1 MCAVGFTVVV
11 IRLFTLQVVQHEQ
24 YAQFARDNQLQRER
38 IPGPRG
44 FMRDRYGNV
53 VVDNA
58 LHFEV
63 VMQWKSR
70 DGVARNV
77 RELATFIPIDTTKAM
92 ARFDAWTKRYGRI
105 AFPLFPDADKFV
117 ISFVR
122 ENWMLFPSLRVES
135 RLRRR
140 YPDASVAAHVL
151 GYVGE
156 VTNEEIAGARE
167 DLYVAGDFVGKAGLE
182 RQYEEELR
190 GTPGQRAI
198 EVTASGTALGE
209 VPELSTAST
218 PGSDVR
224 LALDYH
230 MQTYLDS
237 LLARRPNPAAAVV
250 LDVETGGI
258 IAAAS
263 RPAYDPNAFAKG
275 LSASLVADLLK
286 DPSKPMFNR
295 LSQARYAPASTF
307 KIIVAY
313 AILTHQLIDP
323 GRVLVY
329 CDGTH
334 RFGNRIFRCWKEEG
348 HGGMNLMS
356 AIINSCDVYF
366 YRAGEMMDVDVLA
379 AAATSFGFDGKTG
392 IDLPIEVSGN
402 VPTRRYYDKREGKG
416 RWTQGLMLNNAI
428 GQGEYLA
435 TVLHVARM
443 SAAVANGGWLVEPHF
458 VEGAEAETVSPPART
473 HIDGLEG
480 STLAFLRRAM
490 LGVVETPA
498 GTAHWTRIPWLEV
511 AGKTGTAQN
520 PHGDDHS
527 WYTAYAPAGKP
538 EIALAI
544 LVENAGHGG
553 EIAAPIARDFFAEY
567 FRPNRRDGGVGPVL
581 VPPPLASPAPAR
593 KPTATVVRTR
603 PTASDTSTAARAR
616 GNASDTSTTARNH
629 GNASDSSAAAHG
641 NASDSS
647 AAPVDSSARGD
658 SL

>member
-1 MCAVGFTVVV
+1 MAKRDSRSLAEGPFRIRTLLFAVAVGFLILIV
-11 IRLFTLQVVQHEQ
+11 RLFTLQVVQHEQ

-44 FMRDRYGNV
+44 FMRDRNGRI

-63 VMQWKSR
+63 VMQWRSR
-70 DGVARNV
+70 DEAQRTV
-77 RELATFIPIDTTKAM
+77 RDLAVYIPIDTTKAM
-92 ARFDAWTKRYGRI
+92 ARFDAWQKRYGRV
-105 AFPLFPDADKFV
+105 AFPLFPDADKFM

-122 ENWMLFPSLRVES
+122 ENWMQFPALKVES

-140 YPDASVAAHVL
+140 YPDHSIAAHVF

-156 VTNEEIAGARE
+156 VTNEEIAAAPEGV
-167 DLYVAGDFVGKAGLE
+167 LVAGDFLGKAGLE
-182 RQYEEELR
+182 RQYEDQLR

-209 VPELSTAST
+209 ISELSTAPTS
-218 PGSDVR
+218 GHDLF
-224 LALDYH
+224 LALDYD
-230 MQTYLDS
+230 MQEYLDS
-237 LLARRPNPAAAVV
+237 LLASRPNPSAAVV

-263 RPAYDPNAFAKG
+263 RPAYDPNAFAMG
-275 LSASLVADLLK
+275 PSASLVGDLLE

-307 KIIVAY
+307 KLIVAY
-313 AILTHQLIDP
+313 AILTNQLIDP
-323 GRVLVY
+323 NRILVY

-334 RFGNRIFRCWKEEG
+334 RFGNRVFKCWKEEG
-348 HGGMNLMS
+348 HGPMNLMS

-379 AAATSFGFDGKTG
+379 QAATAFGYDGKTG
-392 IDLPIEVSGN
+392 VDLPIEVSGN
-402 VPTRRYYDKREGKG
+402 VPTRKYYDKRFGKG

-443 SAAVANGGWLVEPHF
+443 SAAIANGGWLVQPHF
-458 VEGAEAETVSPPART
+458 VERTDGATPLVPVRT
-473 HIDGLEG
+473 RVPGLEG
-480 STLAFLRRAM
+480 STLSFLQRAM
-490 LGVVETPA
+490 LGVVETPG
-498 GTAHWTRIPWLEV
+498 GTAHWTRLAWLPV

-520 PHGDDHS
+520 PHGEDHS
-527 WYTAYAPAGKP
+527 WYTAYAPADKP

-544 LVENAGHGG
+544 LVENAGHGS
-553 EIAAPIARDFFAEY
+553 EIAAPIARDFLAEY
-567 FRPNRRDGGVGPVL
+567 FRPGRR
-581 VPPPLASPAPAR
+581 
-593 KPTATVVRTR
+593 
-603 PTASDTSTAARAR
+603 
-616 GNASDTSTTARNH
+616 
-629 GNASDSSAAAHG
+629 AAH
-641 NASDSS
+641 AVSS
-647 AAPVDSSARGD
+647 ISSKADTTGVVAQSGGTR
-658 SL
+658 

>member
-1 MCAVGFTVVV
+1 M
-11 IRLFTLQVVQHEQ
+11 LQVIQHEQ

-38 IPGPRG
+38 LPGPRG
-44 FMRDRYGNV
+44 FMRDRTGAIM
-53 VVDNA
+53 VDNA

-63 VMQWKSR
+63 VMQWRTR
-70 DGVARNV
+70 DDAVETV
-77 RELATFIPIDTTKAM
+77 RHLAAFIPIDSARAL
-92 ARFDAWTKRYGRI
+92 ARFDAWQKRYGRV

-122 ENWMLFPSLRVES
+122 ENWMTFPKLRVES

-140 YPDASVAAHVL
+140 YPDAVAAHVF

-156 VTNEEIAGARE
+156 VSTDEIATGGEAV
-167 DLYVAGDFVGKAGLE
+167 YVAGDFLGKAGLE
-182 RQYEEELR
+182 RVYEDSLR
-190 GTPGQRAI
+190 GTAGQRAV

-209 VPELSTAST
+209 ITELSTAPV
-218 PGSDVR
+218 PGRDLH
-224 LALDYH
+224 LAIDFD
-230 MQTYLDS
+230 MQQYLDS
-237 LLARRPNPAAAVV
+237 LLSVRTNPCAAVV

-263 RPAYDPNAFAKG
+263 RPAYDPNAFAMG
-275 LSASLVADLLK
+275 LSASLVVDLLK

-295 LSQARYAPASTF
+295 ISQARYAPASTF
-307 KIIVAY
+307 KIIVAF
-313 AILTHQLIDP
+313 AILTNQLIDP
-323 GRVLVY
+323 GRILVY

-379 AAATSFGFDGKTG
+379 AAATAFGFDRKTG
-392 IDLPIEVSGN
+392 VDLPIEVSGN
-402 VPTRRYYDKREGKG
+402 VPTRKYYDQRLGKG

-443 SAAVANGGWLVEPHF
+443 TAAVANGGWLVQPHF
-458 VEGAEAETVSPPART
+458 VEGAEREEVAESGRVR
-473 HIDGLEG
+473 IEGLEG

-490 LGVVETPA
+490 LGVVENPN
-498 GTAHWTRIPWLEV
+498 GTAHWTRLDWLQV

-520 PHGDDHS
+520 PHGDHHS
-527 WYTAYAPAGKP
+527 WYTAYAPADHP

-553 EIAAPIARDFFAEY
+553 DVSAPITRAFMAEY
-567 FRPNRRDGGVGPVL
+567 FRPSRLN
-581 VPPPLASPAPAR
+581 PP
-593 KPTATVVRTR
+593 
-603 PTASDTSTAARAR
+603 
-616 GNASDTSTTARNH
+616 
-629 GNASDSSAAAHG
+629 AAADSTVTVNT
-641 NASDSS
+641 NA
-647 AAPVDSSARGD
+647 AATRANGGTP
-658 SL
+658 

>member
-1 MCAVGFTVVV
+1 MVAVGFTVVV
-11 IRLFTLQVVQHEQ
+11 VRLFTLQVVQHEQ

-38 IPGPRG
+38 VPGPRG

-63 VMQWKSR
+63 VMQWRSR
-70 DGVARNV
+70 DGAARAI
-77 RELATFIPIDTTKAM
+77 RELAVFIPVDTTKAM
-92 ARFDAWTKRYGRI
+92 ARFDAWQKRYGRM

-122 ENWMLFPSLRVES
+122 ENWLQFPSLRVES

-156 VTNEEIAGARE
+156 VTNEEIAGARQ
-167 DLYVAGDFVGKAGLE
+167 DVYVAGDFVGKAGLE
-182 RQYEEELR
+182 RQYEDELR
-190 GTPGQRAI
+190 GAPGQRAI

-209 VPELSTAST
+209 IPELSTA
-218 PGSDVR
+218 PAAGRDMR
-224 LALDYH
+224 LALDYA
-230 MQTYLDS
+230 MQVYLDS
-237 LLARRPNPAAAVV
+237 LLALRPNPAAAVV

-263 RPAYDPNAFAKG
+263 RPAYDPNAFAMG
-275 LSASLVADLLK
+275 PSASLVGDLLK

-307 KIIVAY
+307 KVIVAY
-313 AILTHQLIDP
+313 AVLTNQLIDP
-323 GRVLVY
+323 GRILVY

-356 AIINSCDVYF
+356 AIVNSCDVYF

-379 AAATSFGFDGKTG
+379 AAATAFGFDGKTG

-402 VPTRRYYDKREGKG
+402 VPTRRYYDKRLGKG

-443 SAAVANGGWLVEPHF
+443 SAAIANGGWLVQPHF
-458 VEGAEAETVSPPART
+458 VERVEGDAATPFART
-473 HIDGLEG
+473 HIVGLDG
-480 STLAFLRRAM
+480 STLAFLQRAM
-490 LGVVETPA
+490 RGVVETPG
-498 GTAHWTRIPWLEV
+498 GTAHWTRIPWLDV

-520 PHGDDHS
+520 PHGADHS

-538 EIALAI
+538 EVALAI
-544 LVENAGHGG
+544 LVENAGHGS
-553 EIAAPIARDFFAEY
+553 EIAAPIARDFLAEY
-567 FRPNRRDGGVGPVL
+567 FRPGRRGEGVASAP
-581 VPPPLASPAPAR
+581 VPPLATRPVASPAPA
-593 KPTATVVRTR
+593 P
-603 PTASDTSTAARAR
+603 RAR
-616 GNASDTSTTARNH
+616 GNASTDSAAAARVR
-629 GNASDSSAAAHG
+629 GNASADSATAAPERGNGNVDSAT
-641 NASDSS
+641 
-647 AAPVDSSARGD
+647 AAPVPAPAERDT
-658 SL
+658 L

>member
-1 MCAVGFTVVV
+1 MCAVGFAVVV
-11 IRLFTLQVVQHEQ
+11 IRLFALQVVQHEQ

-44 FMRDRYGNV
+44 FMRDRYGDV

-63 VMQWKSR
+63 VLIWKSR
-70 DGVARNV
+70 EDAALSV
-77 RELATFIPIDTTKAM
+77 RELATFIPIDTTRAM
-92 ARFDAWTKRYGRI
+92 ARFDAWAKRYGRI

-122 ENWMLFPSLRVES
+122 ENWMQFPSLRVES

-156 VTNEEIAGARE
+156 VTNEEIAGALQ
-167 DLYVAGDFVGKAGLE
+167 DVYVAGDFVGKAGLE
-182 RQYEEELR
+182 REYEEDLR

-209 VPELSTAST
+209 VPELSTAPIS
-218 PGSDVR
+218 GRDVR

-250 LDVETGGI
+250 LDVESGGI

-263 RPAYDPNAFAKG
+263 RPAYDPNAFAMG
-275 LSASLVADLLK
+275 LSASLVGDLLK

-313 AILTHQLIDP
+313 AILTRQLIDP

-379 AAATSFGFDGKTG
+379 EAATAFGYDGKTG

-443 SAAVANGGWLVEPHF
+443 SAAVANGGWLVQPHF
-458 VEGAEAETVSPPART
+458 VEDVEAAPPART
-473 HIDGLEG
+473 HVAGLEG

-567 FRPNRRDGGVGPVL
+567 FRPGRRGGDVGPL
-581 VPPPLASPAPAR
+581 PAPPPPAPAR
-593 KPTATVVRTR
+593 TPPPPVVVRAR
-603 PTASDTSTAARAR
+603 PIASDTATAAPAR
-616 GNASDTSTTARNH
+616 PIVGDTSA
-629 GNASDSSAAAHG
+629 ASHG

-647 AAPVDSSARGD
+647 AAPTDSSARGD